1 MLENIDSIYRDP
13 KDERYLILISKKF
26 GRFYRLALKHIKDKN
41 EVWVSSL
48 AGIDSEKRILGE
60 KRKLERNKAL
70 VVVKDRPTP

>member
-1 MLENIDSIYRDP
+1 MPNRI
-13 KDERYLILISKKF
+13 
-26 GRFYRLALKHIKDKN
+26 IKDKN